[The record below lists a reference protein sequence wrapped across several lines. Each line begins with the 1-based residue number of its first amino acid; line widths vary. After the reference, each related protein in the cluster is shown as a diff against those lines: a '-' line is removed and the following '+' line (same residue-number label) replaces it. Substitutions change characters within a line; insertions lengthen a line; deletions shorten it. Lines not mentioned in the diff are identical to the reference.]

1 MSPLNLLA
9 PLESLTLT
17 LCGTASLLLK
27 WIVNGASAGAVDEP
41 PSLGAAD
48 APLDAAAE
56 GASVGA
62 AYVQPGAVSAEQAAA
77 VRATA
82 ESARANSRRRMGTS
96 GGHPETLA
104 MLLPN
109 ASKRCREPSFRRA
122 GD

>member
-27 WIVNGASAGAVDEP
+27 WIVNGASAGAVALVCSNAMFSAEIWTAPPAPLSDGAADEP

-82 ESARANSRRRMGTS
+82 E
-96 GGHPETLA
+96 
-104 MLLPN
+104 
-109 ASKRCREPSFRRA
+109 
-122 GD
+122 